1 MFFIFGINMRIL
13 HSIVAF
19 TALFFT
25 SFFGLNGQNLSDNEA
40 FLKANALHNEY
51 RFNDAKAIYD
61 SILKVTTDS
70 IQIQQLNKMII
81 QCENGIGLVEYLYRP
96 NVIAKKNVALS
107 DFYLYYSDLKD
118 SSWVKNPNP
127 FVNGEHPIYSAIY
140 APVSHSEYYF
150 AQPDKSGSWN
160 INHSTFNDTTW
171 NAPAMLNEENTSIG
185 DEIFPLVSND
195 GSKLYF
201 SSNALFGMGGY
212 DIYMCEWDES
222 TNDWGAPT
230 NLGFPFSSPADDFL
244 FMNTS
249 DGNYSIFSSN
259 RDCAKDSITIYVL
272 QFDNLP
278 IREANPSY
286 EDIVECAKLD
296 VTKSDNESKSADNQD
311 NIDEGDEL
319 YTKYLNVMAQYR
331 ELQSEI
337 KKVETEQSE
346 NREQYIATEDAN
358 ILKELETKLL
368 DNDLKIFS
376 LQQSLGELSNTI
388 QSIEMDF
395 IAQGMIFDADDFDEE
410 EENVEQQQDFQFV
423 KHSFS
428 ENRSFVVNEPEVIFD
443 YSFKIG
449 EEAQFALDNTLP
461 EGLIYQIK
469 FVTLTSKGSL
479 ERFKGLS
486 PVYENRINSRKYI
499 YNVGL
504 FYSYH
509 EALDQL
515 NVVRR
520 LGFSSAA
527 IVAYNSGESISIQ
540 NARKLEKMIKENAKY
555 RVVISQYDDRLPAEI
570 LSVIQSMSDK
580 DIAKVVEQGKTYY
593 IIAPFNSES
602 DAKELTDALVNAGAD
617 ETIYQIIK

>member
-1 MFFIFGINMRIL
+1 MRIL

-311 NIDEGDEL
+311 NTDEGDEL

-540 NARKLEKMIKENAKY
+540 NARKLEKMIRENAKY

>member
-1 MFFIFGINMRIL
+1 MRIL

-296 VTKSDNESKSADNQD
+296 VTKSDNESKSTDNQD

-540 NARKLEKMIKENAKY
+540 NARKLEKMIRENAKY
-555 RVVISQYDDRLPAEI
+555 RVVISQYDDKLPAEI

>member
-1 MFFIFGINMRIL
+1 MRIL

-150 AQPDKSGSWN
+150 AQQDKSGSWN

-201 SSNALFGMGGY
+201 SSNGLFGMGGY

-296 VTKSDNESKSADNQD
+296 VTKSDNESKSDDNQD
-311 NIDEGDEL
+311 NTDEGDEL

>member
-1 MFFIFGINMRIL
+1 MRIL

-311 NIDEGDEL
+311 NTDEGDEL

-580 DIAKVVEQGKTYY
+580 DIAKVVEQGKTYF

>member
-1 MFFIFGINMRIL
+1 MRIL

-428 ENRSFVVNEPEVIFD
+428 ENRSFVVNEPEVVFD

>member
-1 MFFIFGINMRIL
+1 MRIL

-118 SSWVKNPNP
+118 SSWVKNPNA

-311 NIDEGDEL
+311 NTDEGDEL
-319 YTKYLNVMAQYR
+319 YTKYLNVMAKYR

>member
-1 MFFIFGINMRIL
+1 MRIL

-296 VTKSDNESKSADNQD
+296 VKKSDNESKSADNQD
-311 NIDEGDEL
+311 NTDEGDEL

-486 PVYENRINSRKYI
+486 PIYENRINSRKYI

-580 DIAKVVEQGKTYY
+580 DIAKTVEQGKTYY

>member
-1 MFFIFGINMRIL
+1 MRIL

-311 NIDEGDEL
+311 NTDEGDEL

-580 DIAKVVEQGKTYY
+580 DIAKVIEQGKTYY

>member
-1 MFFIFGINMRIL
+1 MRIL

-296 VTKSDNESKSADNQD
+296 VKKSDNESKSADNQD

>member
-1 MFFIFGINMRIL
+1 MRIL

-51 RFNDAKAIYD
+51 LFNDAKAIYD

-296 VTKSDNESKSADNQD
+296 VKKSDNEPKSADNQD

-486 PVYENRINSRKYI
+486 PVYENKINSRKYI

-570 LSVIQSMSDK
+570 LSIIQSMSDK

>member
-1 MFFIFGINMRIL
+1 MRIL

-96 NVIAKKNVALS
+96 NVIAKKDVALS

-296 VTKSDNESKSADNQD
+296 VKKSDNESKSADNQD

-555 RVVISQYDDRLPAEI
+555 RVVISQYDDKLPAEI

-617 ETIYQIIK
+617 ETIYLIIK

>member
-1 MFFIFGINMRIL
+1 MRIL

-201 SSNALFGMGGY
+201 SSNGLFGMGGY

-296 VTKSDNESKSADNQD
+296 VTKSDNESKSDDNQD
-311 NIDEGDEL
+311 NTDEGDEL

>member
-1 MFFIFGINMRIL
+1 MRIL

-201 SSNALFGMGGY
+201 SSNGLFGMGGY

-311 NIDEGDEL
+311 NTDEGDEL

>member
-1 MFFIFGINMRIL
+1 MRIL

-51 RFNDAKAIYD
+51 RFTDAKAIYD

-160 INHSTFNDTTW
+160 INHSTFNDTIW

-296 VTKSDNESKSADNQD
+296 VTKSDNESKSVDNQD
-311 NIDEGDEL
+311 NTDEGDEL

-337 KKVETEQSE
+337 KKVEAEQSE

-580 DIAKVVEQGKTYY
+580 DIAKVVEQGKTYF

>member
-1 MFFIFGINMRIL
+1 MRIL

-96 NVIAKKNVALS
+96 NVIAKKNVAHS

-118 SSWVKNPNP
+118 SSWVKNPNA

-296 VTKSDNESKSADNQD
+296 VKKSDNESKSADNQD

>member
-1 MFFIFGINMRIL
+1 MRIL

-259 RDCAKDSITIYVL
+259 RDCAKDSITIYIL

-319 YTKYLNVMAQYR
+319 YTKYLSVMAQYR

-555 RVVISQYDDRLPAEI
+555 RVVISQYDDKLPAEI

>member
-1 MFFIFGINMRIL
+1 MRIL

-201 SSNALFGMGGY
+201 SSNGLFGMGGY

-311 NIDEGDEL
+311 NTDEGDEL

-580 DIAKVVEQGKTYY
+580 DIAKVVEQGKTCY

>member
-1 MFFIFGINMRIL
+1 MRIL

-296 VTKSDNESKSADNQD
+296 VKKSDNESKSADNQD

-540 NARKLEKMIKENAKY
+540 NARKLEKMIRENAKY

>member
-1 MFFIFGINMRIL
+1 MRIL

-244 FMNTS
+244 YMNTS

-540 NARKLEKMIKENAKY
+540 NARKLEKMIRENAKY
-555 RVVISQYDDRLPAEI
+555 RVVISQYDDKLPAEI

>member
-1 MFFIFGINMRIL
+1 MRIL

-296 VTKSDNESKSADNQD
+296 VTKNDNESKSADNQD
-311 NIDEGDEL
+311 NTDEGDEL

-486 PVYENRINSRKYI
+486 PIYENRINSRKYI

-540 NARKLEKMIKENAKY
+540 NARKLEKMIRENAKY

>member
-1 MFFIFGINMRIL
+1 MRIL

-410 EENVEQQQDFQFV
+410 EENVEQQQYFQFV

-555 RVVISQYDDRLPAEI
+555 RVVISQYDDKLPAEI

>member
-1 MFFIFGINMRIL
+1 MRIL
-13 HSIVAF
+13 HSIVSF

-555 RVVISQYDDRLPAEI
+555 RVVISQYDDKLPAEI

>member
-1 MFFIFGINMRIL
+1 MRIL

-486 PVYENRINSRKYI
+486 PIYENRINSRKYI

-580 DIAKVVEQGKTYY
+580 DIAKTVEQGKTYY

>member
-1 MFFIFGINMRIL
+1 MRIL

-160 INHSTFNDTTW
+160 INHSTFNDTIW

-296 VTKSDNESKSADNQD
+296 VTKSDNESKSTDNQD
-311 NIDEGDEL
+311 NTDEGDEL

-580 DIAKVVEQGKTYY
+580 DIAKVVEQGKTYF

>member
-1 MFFIFGINMRIL
+1 MRIL

-201 SSNALFGMGGY
+201 SSNGLFGMGGY

-311 NIDEGDEL
+311 NTDEGDEL

-428 ENRSFVVNEPEVIFD
+428 ENLSFVVNEPEVIFD

-527 IVAYNSGESISIQ
+527 IVAYNSGESISIP

-580 DIAKVVEQGKTYY
+580 DIAKVVEQGKTYF

>member
-1 MFFIFGINMRIL
+1 MRIL

-296 VTKSDNESKSADNQD
+296 VTKSDNEPKSADNQD

>member
-1 MFFIFGINMRIL
+1 MRIL

-311 NIDEGDEL
+311 NTDEGDEL

>member
-1 MFFIFGINMRIL
+1 MRIL

-25 SFFGLNGQNLSDNEA
+25 SFFGLNGQNISDNEA

-296 VTKSDNESKSADNQD
+296 ITKSDNESKSADNQD

-410 EENVEQQQDFQFV
+410 QENVEQQQDFQFV

-540 NARKLEKMIKENAKY
+540 NARKLEKMIRENAKY

>member
-1 MFFIFGINMRIL
+1 MRIL

-201 SSNALFGMGGY
+201 SSNGLFGMGGY

-296 VTKSDNESKSADNQD
+296 VTKSDNESKSTDNQD
-311 NIDEGDEL
+311 NTDEGDEL

>member
-1 MFFIFGINMRIL
+1 MRIL

-555 RVVISQYDDRLPAEI
+555 RVVISQYDDKLPAEI

>member
-1 MFFIFGINMRIL
+1 MRIL

-461 EGLIYQIK
+461 EGLSYQMK

-580 DIAKVVEQGKTYY
+580 DIAKTVEQGKTYY

>member
-1 MFFIFGINMRIL
+1 MRIL

-296 VTKSDNESKSADNQD
+296 VTKIDNESKSADNQD
-311 NIDEGDEL
+311 NTDEGDEL

-580 DIAKVVEQGKTYY
+580 DIAKVVEQGKTYF

>member
-1 MFFIFGINMRIL
+1 MRIL

-296 VTKSDNESKSADNQD
+296 ITKSDNESKSADNQD

-540 NARKLEKMIKENAKY
+540 NARKLEKMIRENAKY

>member
-1 MFFIFGINMRIL
+1 MRIL

-527 IVAYNSGESISIQ
+527 IVAYNSAESISIQ
-540 NARKLEKMIKENAKY
+540 HARKLEKMIKENAKY

-580 DIAKVVEQGKTYY
+580 DIAKTVEQGKTYY

>member
-1 MFFIFGINMRIL
+1 MRIL

-410 EENVEQQQDFQFV
+410 EENVEQQQEFQFV

>member
-1 MFFIFGINMRIL
+1 MRIL

-96 NVIAKKNVALS
+96 NVIAKKDVALS

-296 VTKSDNESKSADNQD
+296 VKKSDNESKSADNQD
-311 NIDEGDEL
+311 STDEGDEL

-540 NARKLEKMIKENAKY
+540 NARKLEKMIRENAKY

-570 LSVIQSMSDK
+570 LSVIQNMSDK

-602 DAKELTDALVNAGAD
+602 DAKELTDALVSAGAD